1 MPTVAIL
8 LVVVQ
13 TVAIKLYSY
22 IAPFSLSCKLYIAST
37 VTKRVSKIIVMKKK
51 SWSSQVPPRLNVP
64 AVSTSSM
71 QQLSPLL
78 LPHHLPPGGDREPPR
93 YRMDGPGGQMDNRSA
108 IGVMGSSTSAPR
120 GTRIGEQ
127 RPTIDRPGGYH
138 KMDTG
143 KTEPPISAARGTR
156 IVEQRPIR
164 IGASGDHHKPYTA
177 DIMFNNIERTYP
189 SVVADADHTL
199 DARPT
204 RSGDTS
210 PGNLGFQFQHRPGI
224 GGIVMGTTPTR
235 QPTIGVTDHGIVGGT
250 DLRSNDVGG
259 TNVGGTNHTPNAGH
273 CTPNVKPNVWGTHHR
288 QTNRTPNVRGT
299 DHTPDI
305 GRTDQGIDHRGR
317 ETVSA
322 EATDHWPR
330 TVRKIRSDIRAER
343 KETLSNHKDTNHRQ
357 GSGDLAVPQQVPE
370 TEPERMVNSKLSSTG
385 HDSEGELKA
394 GVKHVAMV
402 PLRNKKQQMQ
412 VTYTAGG

>member
-1 MPTVAIL
+1 
-8 LVVVQ
+8 
-13 TVAIKLYSY
+13 
-22 IAPFSLSCKLYIAST
+22 
-37 VTKRVSKIIVMKKK
+37 
-51 SWSSQVPPRLNVP
+51 
-64 AVSTSSM
+64 
-71 QQLSPLL
+71 
-78 LPHHLPPGGDREPPR
+78 
-93 YRMDGPGGQMDNRSA
+93 
-108 IGVMGSSTSAPR
+108 
-120 GTRIGEQ
+120 
-127 RPTIDRPGGYH
+127 
-138 KMDTG
+138 MDTG

-177 DIMFNNIERTYP
+177 EIMFNNIERTYP
-189 SVVADADHTL
+189 SVVADADHTQ

-259 TNVGGTNHTPNAGH
+259 TNVGGTNRTPNAGH

-322 EATDHWPR
+322 EATDHWPT
-330 TVRKIRSDIRAER
+330 TVRKIRSDLRAER
-343 KETLSNHKDTNHRQ
+343 KETPKETYHRR

-412 VTYTAGG
+412 VTYTAGESVPSNGEPSMTVAKPRPQSLHLDVEVKLEDVTEGTDGVDMAAGEMTCCCRGWFGKRSLLRCCRRRGDERKAAKHNAIHCCYSSTKCLMVMPTMMLLMLSILIAIALIVGLVYALSQE